1 MRRLKSKMSS
11 PWLLGFANR
20 ASAVPSALLAQSATD
35 LLEKAFDSHR
45 LFVVNRHN
53 LSGTSMADMVHPMAA
68 QPGAGEN
75 PVIEVQ
81 AVSKLFRTPSE
92 GTIRA
97 LHEIDL
103 TIAPGGFITVVG
115 PSGCGKSTLI
125 KLIAGFSA
133 PSSGKINVQ
142 GEEVRGL
149 NTRVGYVPQESKL
162 FPWLT
167 VEENVGF
174 GLDRKRMPK
183 AERESKTD
191 YFIKLAGLAGFE
203 KYYPAQLSGGMS
215 KRASIMRAL
224 AYEPPVILMDEPF
237 GPLDAQTRMVL
248 QDELLKI
255 WEQKRQTIVFVTH
268 DLVEAIALADRV
280 VVMTHRPG
288 KIKDIIDVPMTR
300 PRNIFEIHRQEGF
313 DEAYGRL
320 WNIFRHELNLRT
332 H

>member
-1 MRRLKSKMSS
+1 MSRGETTS
-11 PWLLGFANR
+11 ETRP
-20 ASAVPSALLAQSATD
+20 
-35 LLEKAFDSHR
+35 
-45 LFVVNRHN
+45 
-53 LSGTSMADMVHPMAA
+53 GTPPADN
-68 QPGAGEN
+68 Q
-75 PVIEVQ
+75 VIRVE
-81 AVSKLFRTPSE
+81 AVSKIFRTRGESA
-92 GTIRA
+92 IRA
-97 LHEIDL
+97 LEDISLD
-103 TIAPGGFITVVG
+103 IPYGEFVTVVG

-133 PSSGKINVQ
+133 PSSGRILYE
-142 GEEVRGL
+142 GDEIRAL

-174 GLDRKRMPK
+174 GLDSKRFPRP
-183 AERESKTD
+183 ERERQVR
-191 YFIKLAGLAGFE
+191 YFIDLAGLTGFE

-215 KRASIMRAL
+215 KRASIVRAL

-268 DLVEAIALADRV
+268 DLVEAVALADRV

-288 KIKDIIDVPMTR
+288 KIKDIIDVPMAR
-300 PRNIFEIHRQEGF
+300 PRNIFEIHRQDGF

-320 WNIFRHELNLRT
+320 WNIFRHELNLRSR
-332 H
+332 

>member
-1 MRRLKSKMSS
+1 MLESMT
-11 PWLLGFANR
+11 ATETR
-20 ASAVPSALLAQSATD
+20 AQ
-35 LLEKAFDSHR
+35 
-45 LFVVNRHN
+45 N
-53 LSGTSMADMVHPMAA
+53 
-68 QPGAGEN
+68 QPQDKL
-75 PVIEVQ
+75 VIQVDD
-81 AVSKLFRTPSE
+81 VSKLFRTPSE
-92 GTIRA
+92 GTIGA
-97 LHEIDL
+97 LQDVSL
-103 TIAPGGFITVVG
+103 TIPYGEFITVVG
-115 PSGCGKSTLI
+115 PSGCGKSTLL
-125 KLIAGFSA
+125 KLIAGFSL
-133 PSSGKINVQ
+133 PSSGRILYQ

-149 NTRVGYVPQESKL
+149 NTKVGYVPQESKL

-174 GLDRKRMPK
+174 GLDSKRYP
-183 AERESKTD
+183 REKRD
-191 YFIKLAGLAGFE
+191 HQVRHFINLAGLAGFE

-215 KRASIMRAL
+215 KRASIIRAL

-268 DLVEAIALADRV
+268 DLVEAVALADRV

-288 KIKDIIDVPMTR
+288 KIKDVINVPMSR

-320 WNIFRHELNLRT
+320 WNIFRHELNIK

>member
-1 MRRLKSKMSS
+1 MSDIAPAPSRKTHSQADTVISVDNVSKVFQTPRREN
-11 PWLLGFANR
+11 LG
-20 ASAVPSALLAQSATD
+20 ALLNIE
-35 LLEKAFDSHR
+35 LKIRHGE
-45 LFVVNRHN
+45 FV
-53 LSGTSMADMVHPMAA
+53 
-68 QPGAGEN
+68 
-75 PVIEVQ
+75 
-81 AVSKLFRTPSE
+81 
-92 GTIRA
+92 
-97 LHEIDL
+97 
-103 TIAPGGFITVVG
+103 TVVG

-125 KLIAGFSA
+125 KLIAGFFP
-133 PSSGKINVQ
+133 PSSGRILFQ
-142 GEEVRGL
+142 GDEVRGL

-174 GLDRKRMPK
+174 GLDSKRFARP
-183 AERESKTD
+183 ERERQVNN
-191 YFIKLAGLAGFE
+191 FIKLAGLTGFE

-215 KRASIMRAL
+215 KRASIVRAL

-268 DLVEAIALADRV
+268 DLVEAVALADRV

-288 KIKDIIDVPMTR
+288 KIKDMIDVPMAR

-320 WNIFRHELNLRT
+320 WNIFRHELKLQS
-332 H
+332 HS

>member
-1 MRRLKSKMSS
+1 M
-11 PWLLGFANR
+11 
-20 ASAVPSALLAQSATD
+20 
-35 LLEKAFDSHR
+35 LE
-45 LFVVNRHN
+45 
-53 LSGTSMADMVHPMAA
+53 PMAA
-68 QPGAGEN
+68 TETRAQNQPQDK
-75 PVIEVQ
+75 PVIQVDDV
-81 AVSKLFRTPSE
+81 AKLFRTPSE
-92 GTIRA
+92 GTIGA
-97 LHEIDL
+97 LQDVSL
-103 TIAPGGFITVVG
+103 TIPYGEFITVVG
-115 PSGCGKSTLI
+115 PSGCGKSTLL
-125 KLIAGFSA
+125 KLIAGFSL
-133 PSSGKINVQ
+133 PSSGRIFYQ

-149 NTRVGYVPQESKL
+149 NTKVGYVPQESKL

-174 GLDRKRMPK
+174 GLDSKRYP
-183 AERESKTD
+183 REKRD
-191 YFIKLAGLAGFE
+191 HQVRHFINLAGLAGFE

-215 KRASIMRAL
+215 KRASIIRAL

-268 DLVEAIALADRV
+268 DLVEAVALADRV

-288 KIKDIIDVPMTR
+288 KIKDVINVPMSR

-320 WNIFRHELNLRT
+320 WNIFRHELNIK

>member
-1 MRRLKSKMSS
+1 MLESMT
-11 PWLLGFANR
+11 ATETR
-20 ASAVPSALLAQSATD
+20 AQ
-35 LLEKAFDSHR
+35 
-45 LFVVNRHN
+45 N
-53 LSGTSMADMVHPMAA
+53 
-68 QPGAGEN
+68 QPQDK
-75 PVIEVQ
+75 PVIQVDD
-81 AVSKLFRTPSE
+81 VSKLFRTPSE
-92 GTIRA
+92 GTIGA
-97 LHEIDL
+97 LQDVSL
-103 TIAPGGFITVVG
+103 TIPYGEFITVVG
-115 PSGCGKSTLI
+115 PSGCGKSTLL
-125 KLIAGFSA
+125 KLVAGFSL
-133 PSSGKINVQ
+133 PSSGRILYQ

-149 NTRVGYVPQESKL
+149 NTKVGYVPQESKL

-174 GLDRKRMPK
+174 GLDSKRYP
-183 AERESKTD
+183 REKRD
-191 YFIKLAGLAGFE
+191 HQVRHFINLAGLAGFE

-215 KRASIMRAL
+215 KRASIIRAL

-268 DLVEAIALADRV
+268 DLVEAVALADRV

-288 KIKDIIDVPMTR
+288 KIKDVINVPMSR

-320 WNIFRHELNLRT
+320 WNIFRHELNIK

>member
-1 MRRLKSKMSS
+1 M
-11 PWLLGFANR
+11 
-20 ASAVPSALLAQSATD
+20 PSD
-35 LLEKAFDSHR
+35 NSHKDDG
-45 LFVVNRHN
+45 L
-53 LSGTSMADMVHPMAA
+53 
-68 QPGAGEN
+68 
-75 PVIEVQ
+75 VIRVE
-81 AVSKLFRTPSE
+81 AVSKLFRTAGESA
-92 GTIRA
+92 IRA
-97 LHEIDL
+97 LQDISLSIPYGE
-103 TIAPGGFITVVG
+103 FVTVVG

-125 KLIAGFSA
+125 KLIAGFSP
-133 PSSGKINVQ
+133 PSSGRILYE
-142 GEEVRGL
+142 GDEVRGL

-174 GLDRKRMPK
+174 GLDTKRFPRP
-183 AERESKTD
+183 ERD
-191 YFIKLAGLAGFE
+191 RQVRYFINLAGLTGFE

-215 KRASIMRAL
+215 KRASIVRAL

-268 DLVEAIALADRV
+268 DLVEAVALADRV

-288 KIKDIIDVPMTR
+288 KIKDIIEVPMAR
-300 PRNIFEIHRQEGF
+300 PRNIFEIHRQDGF

-320 WNIFRHELNLRT
+320 WKIFRHELNVQS

>member
-1 MRRLKSKMSS
+1 
-11 PWLLGFANR
+11 
-20 ASAVPSALLAQSATD
+20 
-35 LLEKAFDSHR
+35 
-45 LFVVNRHN
+45 
-53 LSGTSMADMVHPMAA
+53 MAETAIQGRTGR
-68 QPGAGEN
+68 QPGDHAVIQVEN
-75 PVIEVQ
+75 
-81 AVSKLFRTPSE
+81 VSKLFRTPGE
-92 GTIRA
+92 GTISA

-103 TIAPGGFITVVG
+103 NIHPGEFVTVVG
-115 PSGCGKSTLI
+115 PSGCGKSTLL
-125 KLIAGFSA
+125 KLIAGFSG
-133 PSSGKINVQ
+133 PSSGRIVYQ

-149 NTRVGYVPQESKL
+149 NSKVGYVPQESKL

-174 GLDRKRMPK
+174 GLDSRRYPRKKRDHQV
-183 AERESKTD
+183 RH
-191 YFIKLAGLAGFE
+191 FISLAGLTGFE
-203 KYYPAQLSGGMS
+203 KYYPAQLSGGMG
-215 KRASIMRAL
+215 KRASIIRAL

-255 WEQKRQTIVFVTH
+255 WEQQRQTIVFVTH
-268 DLVEAIALADRV
+268 DLVEAVALADRV

-288 KIKDIIDVPMTR
+288 KIKDVINVPMSR

-320 WNIFRHELNLRT
+320 WNIFRHELNIQ

>member
-1 MRRLKSKMSS
+1 MH
-11 PWLLGFANR
+11 PG
-20 ASAVPSALLAQSATD
+20 D
-35 LLEKAFDSHR
+35 
-45 LFVVNRHN
+45 N
-53 LSGTSMADMVHPMAA
+53 L
-68 QPGAGEN
+68 
-75 PVIEVQ
+75 VIRVE

-92 GTIRA
+92 GAIRA
-97 LHEIDL
+97 LEEISLD
-103 TIAPGGFITVVG
+103 IHYGEFVTVVG

-125 KLIAGFSA
+125 KLIAGFSPTSA
-133 PSSGKINVQ
+133 GRILFE
-142 GEEVRGL
+142 GDEVRSL

-174 GLDRKRMPK
+174 GLDSKRFSRS
-183 AERESKTD
+183 ARERQVSN
-191 YFIKLAGLAGFE
+191 FIKLAGLTGFE

-215 KRASIMRAL
+215 KRASIVRAL

-268 DLVEAIALADRV
+268 DLVEAVALADRV

-288 KIKDIIDVPMTR
+288 KIKDIIDVPMGR

-320 WNIFRHELNLRT
+320 WNIFRHELDLRS